1 MFNQKI
7 SEARLAGKS
16 WRQITAAANG
26 KTTTVATQIFNR
38 NYKSYCDNNNLEQV
52 KTSPRN

>member
-1 MFNQKI
+1 MLAKTRQYRMFNQKI

-26 KTTTVATQIFNR
+26 KN
-38 NYKSYCDNNNLEQV
+38 NYSCNPDI
-52 KTSPRN
+52 